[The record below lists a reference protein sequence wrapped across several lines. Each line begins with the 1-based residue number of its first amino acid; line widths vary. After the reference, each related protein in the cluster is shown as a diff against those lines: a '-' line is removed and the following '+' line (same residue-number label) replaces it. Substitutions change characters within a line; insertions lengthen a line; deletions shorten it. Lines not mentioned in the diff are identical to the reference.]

1 MSSILEAHLLL
12 FFDDTSSAFLK
23 RVKACATVILK
34 ETFQVNLVRSRFE
47 FAGYFIPI
55 EFVVFEGTDKLGFF
69 DPHSYRLGIN
79 KKIMLTLNDELL
91 NDIIKHELAHLFA
104 KLHYGLD
111 ISPHGKEFKSVCERY
126 NIPSGIAKASINLEE
141 APAIDALNE
150 KLLVRVKK
158 LLSLASSSNEH
169 ESELATLKANQ
180 ILRDYNL
187 SRLSASEK
195 AGPTYLKRVLVAK
208 KRNSKLQA
216 IYDILVTF
224 HVQPVFNQGKGQ
236 CALEVCGDK
245 TNVELADYIA
255 AFLDRELEESWK
267 QTKKKNPSLSGA
279 LAKNSFYRGLAK
291 GYLEKQ
297 NRIDQEM
304 SSDTQTKKK
313 ELILLKNDLS
323 FHVSRALP
331 RLSKVS
337 SSVTSEH
344 SASHLHGKQS
354 GANLHIRPGLTDKK
368 SSGKVLLLK

>member
-1 MSSILEAHLLL
+1 M
-12 FFDDTSSAFLK
+12 
-23 RVKACATVILK
+23 
-34 ETFQVNLVRSRFE
+34 NLVRSRFE
-47 FAGYFIPI
+47 FAGYFIPL
-55 EFVVFEGTDKLGFF
+55 EFVVFEGPDKLGFF

-91 NDIIKHELAHLFA
+91 SDIIKHELAHLFTR
-104 KLHYGLD
+104 LHFGLNV
-111 ISPHGKEFKSVCERY
+111 SPHGKEFRSICQRY
-126 NIPSGIAKASINLEE
+126 DIPAEVAKASINLEE
-141 APAIDALNE
+141 APAVDALNE
-150 KLLVRVKK
+150 KLLERVKK
-158 LLSLASSSNEH
+158 LLSLASSSNQH

-195 AGPTYLKRVLVAK
+195 ASPTYLKRVLVAK

-216 IYDILVTF
+216 IYDILQTF

-255 AFLDRELEESWK
+255 SFLDRELEESWK
-267 QTKKKNPSLSGA
+267 KIKKKNPSLTGA

-297 NRIDQEM
+297 KRISQEM
-304 SSDTQTKKK
+304 TTDSHTKKG
-313 ELILLKNDLS
+313 ELILLKNDLN

-337 SSVTSEH
+337 SSVTNEH
-344 SASHLHGKQS
+344 VASHQQGKQS
-354 GANLHIRPGLTDKK
+354 GANLHIRPGLTDKN
-368 SSGKVLLLK
+368 SSSKVLLLK